1 MKLFAALN
9 MEFAFHYTQEITL
22 QMLSL
27 LPLFLLRLFLCLGNL
42 VPNLMVSRNLVQ
54 TRFAPLLYLKKK
66 TYRIMFIHPGVKK
79 TAVEQY
85 SISISLFNPKSLCES
100 CVSKRERFS

>member
-54 TRFAPLLYLKKK
+54 TRFAPLLYLKKNNISN
-66 TYRIMFIHPGVKK
+66 YI
-79 TAVEQY
+79 Y
-85 SISISLFNPKSLCES
+85 SPRGKENRRRKVQHFHKF
-100 CVSKRERFS
+100 V

>member
-1 MKLFAALN
+1 MIRKKK
-9 MEFAFHYTQEITL
+9 
-22 QMLSL
+22 
-27 LPLFLLRLFLCLGNL
+27 RLFLCLGNL

-66 TYRIMFIHPGVKK
+66 KTYRIMFIHPGVKK
-79 TAVEQY
+79 TADEQY

-100 CVSKRERFS
+100 CDSKRERFS